1 MLPLLALLP
10 LSLFASVAVY
20 YYFWNRS
27 QYFKRRGI
35 PGPSPSSVF
44 TGNLK
49 ELQKDN
55 APPLRLVEWEKEYGG
70 TYGIFEGGNKT
81 IVTSDLEILQDIF
94 VRKFENF
101 YARKTN
107 PVIPNNP
114 DKHPRVNM
122 FNARGLRW
130 KRLRTITNPTFSASK
145 LKAMEPTMQDSIRA
159 LMHQLEQKVDEPF
172 DVYPLIQ
179 ELTLDVIERTAF
191 GKKETQFGQG
201 PNPFI
206 EVLRKFFNP
215 PPITD
220 GYMTSFFASTC
231 EFLAFT
237 TYIFKAL
244 ILLHPS
250 QFRGFKAIL
259 DRLEPT
265 VLARRQ
271 EHATATDGNHTDFI
285 DLFLNAEAD
294 DEDIKRMAD
303 ERYQDIERKHMK
315 VDKKLTIP
323 EIVGQC
329 FVFLVAGYDTT
340 ANTLAYL
347 SYNLAVNDD
356 AQNKLIA
363 EIDDFL
369 PTEDDITYESVQN
382 LTYLDWCM
390 KENLRMNPL
399 ASFANQRLCMKGCT
413 VGEQKLQVEEGVVVQ
428 ANVWS
433 IHYNK
438 KIWGEDVDIF
448 RPERFDPET
457 LSEPRHPLAWQPF
470 GAGPRICIGMR
481 FALLEAKM
489 TVCHLLK
496 RFCIQKCDKTSLVRT
511 GNLLIGPKDVT
522 VILKK
527 RT

>member
-10 LSLFASVAVY
+10 LSLFVSVAVY

-49 ELQKDN
+49 EFQKDN
-55 APPLRLVEWEKEYGG
+55 APALRLVEWEKKYGE
-70 TYGIFEGGNKT
+70 TYGFYEGGLRT
-81 IVTSDLEILQDIF
+81 IVTSDLDIIHDVF

-101 YARKTN
+101 HAHKIFVST
-107 PVIPNNP
+107 PTDP
-114 DKHPRVNM
+114 DKDPRVDV
-122 FNARGLRW
+122 FHARGLRW

-145 LKAMEPTMQDSIRA
+145 LKAMEPTIQDSIRA
-159 LMHQLEQKVDEPF
+159 LMHQFEQKVDEPF
-172 DVYPLIQ
+172 DVYPLYQ
-179 ELTLDVIERTAF
+179 ELTLDVIERTAL
-191 GKKETQFGQG
+191 GKKETHFGQG

-206 EVLRKFFNP
+206 DLLRKLFNP

-220 GYMTSFFASTC
+220 RAISSFFASIP
-231 EFLAFT
+231 EFAAFT
-237 TYIFKAL
+237 RYIFKAL
-244 ILLHPS
+244 MLMHDSP
-250 QFRGFKAIL
+250 FKAIL
-259 DRLEPT
+259 TRLEPT
-265 VLARRQ
+265 VHSRRLA
-271 EHATATDGNHTDFI
+271 HANGIDGDHKDFI

-294 DEDIKRMAD
+294 EGDIKRMID
-303 ERYQDIERKHMK
+303 ERYQDIDRKHLK
-315 VDKKLTIP
+315 VDKKLTVP

-329 FVFLVAGYDTT
+329 FVFLLAGYETT
-340 ANTLAYL
+340 STTLAYL
-347 SYNLAVNDD
+347 SYHLAVNED

-363 EIDDFL
+363 EIDDFI

-382 LTYLDWCM
+382 LTYLDWCL
-390 KENLRMNPL
+390 KESLRMNPL
-399 ASFANQRLCMKGCT
+399 ASIANARVCMKGCT

-438 KIWGEDVDIF
+438 KIWGEDADSF

-457 LSEPRHPLAWQPF
+457 LSEPRHPMAWQPF

-481 FALLEAKM
+481 FALVEAKM
-489 TVCHLLK
+489 TLCHLLK
-496 RFCIQKCDKTSLVRT
+496 RFSIQKCDKTSASFIAT
-511 GNLLIGPKDVT
+511 YG
-522 VILKK
+522 
-527 RT
+527 